1 MSAFSYE
8 LEHRAGK
15 CHGNG
20 DRLSRQT
27 PCLDCKQCAAIE
39 QRDGRPSWT
48 EMEAE
53 LQAAGQVVKVQAQDP
68 VAKDQTTGR
77 HAVA

>member
-8 LEHRAGK
+8 LELEHRAGK
-15 CHGNG
+15 RHGNG
-20 DRLSRQT
+20 DRLSR
-27 PCLDCKQCAAIE
+27 LDCKQCAAIE
-39 QRDGRPSWT
+39 LKDGGPSRA
-48 EMEAE
+48 EIEAE